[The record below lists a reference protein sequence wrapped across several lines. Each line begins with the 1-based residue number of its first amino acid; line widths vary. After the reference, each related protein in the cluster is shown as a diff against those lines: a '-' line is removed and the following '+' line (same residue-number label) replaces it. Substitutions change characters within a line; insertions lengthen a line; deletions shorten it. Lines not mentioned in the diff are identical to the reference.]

1 MSLIANAVAL
11 ANTLTK
17 NLGLQAD
24 VTHASCTSID
34 GDGTRNFSPPVQRK
48 AIVQK
53 RQRLVRTLTGQME
66 MSQGSVT
73 FLDPSIKVT
82 MFDKLTLSDGTTG
95 PILNTGGF
103 VDASNAPILGEIFL
117 G

>member
-1 MSLIANAVAL
+1 MGLIANAVAL
-11 ANTLTK
+11 ANNVTK

-24 VTHASCTSID
+24 VSHASCTSID
-34 GDGTRNFSPPVQRK
+34 GDGTRNYSPAVGRK
-48 AIVQK
+48 AIVVK
-53 RQRLVRTLTGQME
+53 AQRLVRTATGQME
-66 MSQGSVT
+66 MSQGSIT
-73 FLDPSIKVT
+73 FLDPSIVVT
-82 MFDKLTLSDGTTG
+82 MFDKLTMADGTTG